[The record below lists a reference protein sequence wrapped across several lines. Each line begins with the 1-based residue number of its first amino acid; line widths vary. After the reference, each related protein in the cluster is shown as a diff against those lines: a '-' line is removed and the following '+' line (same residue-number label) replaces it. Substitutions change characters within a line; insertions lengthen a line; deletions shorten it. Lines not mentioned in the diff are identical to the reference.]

1 MDLRALFIGGPIA
14 VAGHTCFVAG
24 RGPWCG
30 ATVKLDVTL
39 KAPVS
44 IGDTLMV
51 TGKVVETVPTRGG
64 KHKVRIEASLQEGHL
79 LPRDAESDSGSST
92 AVAPVVYAEMSGVS
106 IEGVRL
112 PSQVPHDA
120 VDDRSWEAKTCRA
133 ADGISSVGDMR
144 YQDTGWNL

>member
-1 MDLRALFIGGPIA
+1 VVGCCAASVF
-14 VAGHTCFVAG
+14 AGHTCFVAG
-24 RGPWCG
+24 GGPWCG

-44 IGDTLMV
+44 IGDTLLV
-51 TGKVVETVPTRGG
+51 TGKVVEKVSTRGG
-64 KHKVRIEASLQEGHL
+64 KFKVKIEATLQDG
-79 LPRDAESDSGSST
+79 DASSNG
-92 AVAPVVYAEMSGVS
+92 AAPVVYAEMTGVS

-120 VDDRSWEAKTCRA
+120 IDDRSWESGTCAA
-133 ADGISSVGDMR
+133 ADGISSVGDTH

>member
-1 MDLRALFIGGPIA
+1 MMRVGSACT

-44 IGDTLMV
+44 IGDTLLV
-51 TGKVVETVPTRGG
+51 TGKVVETVQTRGG
-64 KHKVRIEASLQEGHL
+64 KNKVKIEASLQEGHL
-79 LPRDAESDSGSST
+79 PPSDAESYSSSSP
-92 AVAPVVYAEMSGVS
+92 AAAPVVYAEMSGVS

-112 PSQVPHDA
+112 PSQIPHDA
-120 VDDRSWEAKTCRA
+120 VDDRSWEARTCRA
-133 ADGISSVGDMR
+133 ADGISNVGDMR